1 MITAAQ
7 KKARENFKKAIEYRK
22 KTGCSL
28 KEAFAHIKGKHTVV
42 KKVGAVKKKSAKKK
56 VLISPLKKV
65 AKKKAA
71 PKKAAKKPNLKY
83 RGTLKSEAGKKM
95 YKYSLGKKP
104 TENTILNKIHKVKHE
119 VESLDEAQHK
129 HMSGIIHKK
138 NVLKD
143 FIDNQNRI
151 EMLEKSILSRQKML
165 KNPNIEKHLKDG
177 IKVIINTLKFHLKEY
192 KIHGKELKKHI

>member
-28 KEAFAHIKGKHTVV
+28 KEAFAHITGKKTITKKVGVV
-42 KKVGAVKKKSAKKK
+42 KKMAAKKK
-56 VLISPLKKV
+56 VLISPLKKS

-83 RGTLKSEAGKKM
+83 RGTLKSEGGKKM

-129 HMSGIIHKK
+129 HMAGVGNVIGKVKDELLSIRNLENRINALMITKK
-138 NVLKD
+138 HSKYPAIKKVYTNSIKKLKD
-143 FIDNQNRI
+143 
-151 EMLEKSILSRQKML
+151 L
-165 KNPNIEKHLKDG
+165 
-177 IKVIINTLKFHLKEY
+177 LKEH
-192 KIHGKELKKHI
+192 KIHLTQLKKHI

>member
-28 KEAFAHIKGKHTVV
+28 KEAFAHIKGKHTIV
-42 KKVGAVKKKSAKKK
+42 KKVGAVKKKSVKKK
-56 VLISPLKKV
+56 VLISPLKKSAKKKV
-65 AKKKAA
+65 VKKKAA
-71 PKKAAKKPNLKY
+71 PKKPNLKY
-83 RGTLKSEAGKKM
+83 RGTLKSEGGKKM

-129 HMSGIIHKK
+129 HMTGVGNVIGKVKDELLSIRNLENRINALMLSKK
-138 NVLKD
+138 HTKYPAIKKVYTNSIKKLKD
-143 FIDNQNRI
+143 
-151 EMLEKSILSRQKML
+151 L
-165 KNPNIEKHLKDG
+165 
-177 IKVIINTLKFHLKEY
+177 LKEH
-192 KIHGKELKKHI
+192 KIHLTQLKKHI

>member
-1 MITAAQ
+1 MISTAQ

-22 KTGCSL
+22 KTGCTL
-28 KEAFAHIKGKHTVV
+28 KQAFAHIKGKHTVT
-42 KKVGAVKKKSAKKK
+42 KKVGAVKKKAVKKK
-56 VLISPLKKV
+56 VLISPLKKS

-83 RGTLKSEAGKKM
+83 RGTLKSEGGKKM

-129 HMSGIIHKK
+129 HMAGVGNVIGKVKDELLSIRNLENRINSLMLSKK
-138 NVLKD
+138 HTKYPAIKKVYTNSIKKLKD
-143 FIDNQNRI
+143 
-151 EMLEKSILSRQKML
+151 L
-165 KNPNIEKHLKDG
+165 
-177 IKVIINTLKFHLKEY
+177 LKEH
-192 KIHGKELKKHI
+192 KIHLTQLKKHI

>member
-1 MITAAQ
+1 MISTAQ

-22 KTGCSL
+22 KTGCTL
-28 KEAFAHIKGKHTVV
+28 KQAFAHIKGKHTVT
-42 KKVGAVKKKSAKKK
+42 KKVGAVKKKAAKKK
-56 VLISPLKKV
+56 VLISPLKKS

-83 RGTLKSEAGKKM
+83 RGTLKSEGGKKM

-129 HMSGIIHKK
+129 HMAGVGNVIGKVKDELLSIRNLENRINALMLSKK
-138 NVLKD
+138 HTKYPAIKKVYTNSIKKLKD
-143 FIDNQNRI
+143 
-151 EMLEKSILSRQKML
+151 L
-165 KNPNIEKHLKDG
+165 
-177 IKVIINTLKFHLKEY
+177 LKEH
-192 KIHGKELKKHI
+192 KIHLTQLKKHI

>member
-1 MITAAQ
+1 MISTAQ

-22 KTGCSL
+22 KTGCTL
-28 KEAFAHIKGKHTVV
+28 KQAFAHIKGKHTVT
-42 KKVGAVKKKSAKKK
+42 KKVGAVKKKAAKKK
-56 VLISPLKKV
+56 VLISPLKKS

-129 HMSGIIHKK
+129 HMAGVGNVIGKVKDELLSIRNLENRINALMLSKK
-138 NVLKD
+138 HTKYPAIKKVYTNSIKKLKD
-143 FIDNQNRI
+143 
-151 EMLEKSILSRQKML
+151 L
-165 KNPNIEKHLKDG
+165 
-177 IKVIINTLKFHLKEY
+177 LKEH
-192 KIHGKELKKHI
+192 KIHLTQLKKHI

>member
-1 MITAAQ
+1 MISTAQ

-22 KTGCSL
+22 KTGCTL
-28 KEAFAHIKGKHTVV
+28 KQAFAHIKGKHTVT
-42 KKVGAVKKKSAKKK
+42 KKVGAVKKKAAKKK

-83 RGTLKSEAGKKM
+83 RGTLKSEGGKKM

-129 HMSGIIHKK
+129 HMSGVGNVIGKVKDELLSIRNLENRINALMLSKK
-138 NVLKD
+138 HTKYPAIKKVYTNSIKKLKD
-143 FIDNQNRI
+143 
-151 EMLEKSILSRQKML
+151 L
-165 KNPNIEKHLKDG
+165 
-177 IKVIINTLKFHLKEY
+177 LKEH
-192 KIHGKELKKHI
+192 KIHLTQLKKHI

>member
-1 MITAAQ
+1 MISTAQ

-22 KTGCSL
+22 KTGCTL
-28 KEAFAHIKGKHTVV
+28 KQAFAHIKGKHTVT
-42 KKVGAVKKKSAKKK
+42 KKVGAVKKKAAKKK
-56 VLISPLKKV
+56 VLISPLKKS

-83 RGTLKSEAGKKM
+83 RGTLKSEGGKKM

-129 HMSGIIHKK
+129 HMSGVGNVIGKVKDELLSIRNLENRINALMLSKK
-138 NVLKD
+138 HTKYPAIKKVYTNSIKKLKD
-143 FIDNQNRI
+143 
-151 EMLEKSILSRQKML
+151 L
-165 KNPNIEKHLKDG
+165 
-177 IKVIINTLKFHLKEY
+177 LKEH
-192 KIHGKELKKHI
+192 KIHLTQLKKHI

>member
-1 MITAAQ
+1 MISTAQ

-22 KTGCSL
+22 KTGCTL
-28 KEAFAHIKGKHTVV
+28 KQAFAHIKGKHTVI
-42 KKVGAVKKKSAKKK
+42 KKVGSVKKKASKKK

-83 RGTLKSEAGKKM
+83 RGTLKSEGGKKM

-129 HMSGIIHKK
+129 HMSGVGNVIGKVKDELLSIRNLENRINALMLSKK
-138 NVLKD
+138 HTKYPAIKKVYTNSIKKLKD
-143 FIDNQNRI
+143 
-151 EMLEKSILSRQKML
+151 L
-165 KNPNIEKHLKDG
+165 
-177 IKVIINTLKFHLKEY
+177 LKEH
-192 KIHGKELKKHI
+192 KIHLTQLKKHI

>member
-1 MITAAQ
+1 MISTAQ

-22 KTGCSL
+22 KTGCTL
-28 KEAFAHIKGKHTVV
+28 KQAFAHIKGKHTVT
-42 KKVGAVKKKSAKKK
+42 KKVGAVKKKAAKKK

-65 AKKKAA
+65 AKKKAV

-83 RGTLKSEAGKKM
+83 RGTLKSEGGKKM

-129 HMSGIIHKK
+129 HMSGVGNVIGKVKDELLSIRNLEHRINALMLSKK
-138 NVLKD
+138 HTKYPAIKKVYTNSIKKLKD
-143 FIDNQNRI
+143 
-151 EMLEKSILSRQKML
+151 L
-165 KNPNIEKHLKDG
+165 
-177 IKVIINTLKFHLKEY
+177 LKEH
-192 KIHGKELKKHI
+192 KIHLTQLKKHI